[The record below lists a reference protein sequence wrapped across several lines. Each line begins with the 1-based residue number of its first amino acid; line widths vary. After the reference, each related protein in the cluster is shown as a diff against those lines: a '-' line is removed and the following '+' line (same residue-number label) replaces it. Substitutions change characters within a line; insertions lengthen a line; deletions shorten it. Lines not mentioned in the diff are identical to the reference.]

1 MCRPSC
7 CNGLFE
13 KCLKH
18 LRVHIRELLDVQASL
33 SGGVLA
39 QLGEQCLS
47 AIKTYRAVQTF
58 APLRGEKPTTSMSPS
73 RPLS

>member
-1 MCRPSC
+1 
-7 CNGLFE
+7 
-13 KCLKH
+13 
-18 LRVHIRELLDVQASL
+18 
-33 SGGVLA
+33 VLA